1 MFTSTINGCEKIKM
15 VKTKTLLANLR
26 IRCTYFFINNVDQ
39 RFKYEYLRQKSF
51 SI

>member
-15 VKTKTLLANLR
+15 VKTLLANLR
-26 IRCTYFFINNVDQ
+26 IKCTVFFINNVDQ
-39 RFKYEYLRQKSF
+39 RFKYEYLRQQTF